1 MQIME
6 LCKGIENKQG
16 KGSIYSLG
24 SKAANAGIPRW
35 STYIEDLDAVLG
47 GGMPKGRMV
56 EIFGPESSG
65 KTSLAYHLGSLH
77 KMCLFIPAEGTFDI
91 DRAKLFGNKPKQ
103 MLVYRDCKH
112 AEDIRD
118 KTMQFSKAGIPLVI
132 IDSVPGM
139 VPKAQYEQVEKDIEK
154 QPQRGQLAAL
164 FSRTLKNL
172 NDIIEVSGTT
182 VVFINQ
188 VRDKMDALMFG
199 EKTQTPGGHALR
211 HYASVRIQVGRRAWI
226 DVPNKNPA
234 NTADAEKV
242 GIITKC
248 KVVKSKI
255 CNPFGECELPMFFSR
270 GYVSHDDI
278 KPIRLEIMQQNK
290 EIYKK

>member
-1 MQIME
+1 
-6 LCKGIENKQG
+6 
-16 KGSIYSLG
+16 
-24 SKAANAGIPRW
+24 
-35 STYIEDLDAVLG
+35 
-47 GGMPKGRMV
+47 
-56 EIFGPESSG
+56 
-65 KTSLAYHLGSLH
+65 
-77 KMCLFIPAEGTFDI
+77 
-91 DRAKLFGNKPKQ
+91 

-112 AEDIRD
+112 AEDIMD

-199 EKTQTPGGHALR
+199 EKTQT
-211 HYASVRIQVGRRAWI
+211 SVR
-226 DVPNKNPA
+226 
-234 NTADAEKV
+234 
-242 GIITKC
+242 
-248 KVVKSKI
+248 
-255 CNPFGECELPMFFSR
+255 
-270 GYVSHDDI
+270 
-278 KPIRLEIMQQNK
+278 RLLWR
-290 EIYKK
+290 